1 MKKFLSSADGR
12 HAPLEAEEKVATR
25 AAPDASAQK
34 VARAL
39 VPELDDLGSDLD
51 SLPPIPRKGKPIK
64 LTPELQA
71 KICTLVRAGNY
82 FSIVCRASGI
92 SMDTLTRWRKR
103 GAAGED
109 PFREFLEALQKAED
123 DHEIAAV
130 AAIHLAGAKDWRAH
144 LEILS
149 RRRPERWSRARER
162 GVFDDDGGGANLGVG
177 LNIILHLGGE
187 QDGPIPKRDRTAEIE
202 DHAKRERDIENA
214 NVLATA
220 PIKDTL

>member
-1 MKKFLSSADGR
+1 
-12 HAPLEAEEKVATR
+12 
-25 AAPDASAQK
+25 

-39 VPELDDLGSDLD
+39 VPELDGLGGDDLD
-51 SLPPIPRKGKPIK
+51 SLPPIPRKGKPTK
-64 LTPELQA
+64 LTPALQD

-82 FSIVCRASGI
+82 LTIACRASGI
-92 SMDTLTRWRKR
+92 SLDSLQRWRKR
-103 GAAGED
+103 GEAGED

-149 RRRPERWSRARER
+149 RISPERWSRARER
-162 GVFDDDGGGANLGVG
+162 GVLDDGGGGANLGVG

-187 QDGPIPKRDRTAEIE
+187 Q
-202 DHAKRERDIENA
+202 
-214 NVLATA
+214 
-220 PIKDTL
+220 

>member
-25 AAPDASAQK
+25 AEPDASAQN

-51 SLPPIPRKGKPIK
+51 SLPPIPRKGKPSK
-64 LTPELQA
+64 LTP
-71 KICTLVRAGNY
+71 KVSKTICDTIAAGNY
-82 FSIVCRASGI
+82 LTVACRAASI
-92 SMDTLTRWRKR
+92 SLDTLSRWKKK
-103 GAAGED
+103 GVAGEE
-109 PFREFLEALQKAED
+109 PYVSFLEALQKAED
-123 DHEIAAV
+123 DWEVAAV
-130 AAIHLAGAKDWRAH
+130 KAIHAAGEKDWRAH
-144 LEILS
+144 LELLS
-149 RRRPERWSRARER
+149 RRRPERWSRERER
-162 GVFDDDGGGANLGVG
+162 AAFDDDGGANVGVG
-177 LNIILHLGGE
+177 LNIILHLGGGE
-187 QDGPIPKRDRTAEIE
+187 EELPKRDRTVEIE